1 MDDLP
6 FEKVLNHNP
15 KDEKLNGRDYVI
27 VYDFTCISCHHTW
40 RLTMIP
46 SLISCPKC
54 RSIKVYYVSK
64 RSDSEFYPED
74 SVIQIPLD
82 SELL

>member
-1 MDDLP
+1 M
-6 FEKVLNHNP
+6 ETYSY
-15 KDEKLNGRDYVI
+15 NGQTFDGKENGIDYVT
-27 VYDFTCISCHHTW
+27 VYDYTCTACAHTW
-40 RLTMIP
+40 RLTMRPKSIQ
-46 SLISCPKC
+46 CPKC